1 MFIGL
6 QNPFTI
12 DISYRSLYLYTDIST
27 NPSIHYSYISYI
39 NLMMSCVYQKKH
51 SSHGPFSAMETM
63 EINCGRSNV
72 SKFKQKEPEK
82 AEYLCS
88 NLTIYLVA
96 HPT

>member
-39 NLMMSCVYQKKH
+39 NLMMSCVYQKNTV
-51 SSHGPFSAMETM
+51 AMALFQPWKSTVAGAM
-63 EINCGRSNV
+63 C
-72 SKFKQKEPEK
+72 Q
-82 AEYLCS
+82 
-88 NLTIYLVA
+88 NLSRRNQRKLNICVVI
-96 HPT
+96 